1 MKKILF
7 LVFAALI
14 SCSMFADVEES
25 KNENVV
31 SVGNGQPYTF
41 YKAYSH
47 WSIGVSGGFNF
58 LLTDMLPRKYGN
70 KEMLTKNFLGQ
81 FNAEVEYSVNPMWGV
96 AVNYSYAPI
105 AKGAI
110 YTYEETCK
118 IHPDRNAQGH
128 QIYAMINVNLLNAFR
143 RYRGHTEWGWYAG
156 VGGGVFLFNTNAEI
170 YMPADQVAKKDY
182 YATLMIPVETKV
194 EYTPIPSLGI
204 FLKGGL
210 DLYLDDK
217 VNIYQ
222 TGALTDW
229 NVYGGLGLRWN
240 IGATKKPSVR
250 TIDMS
255 TYEAIC
261 QRPSVDYDTQ
271 SQQGSAT
278 EDKLAELQRQ
288 IDQLELRVANMEYAA
303 GNASSTDV
311 ASTVPASGLNDR
323 VLAVEKK
330 ADANADD
337 IRNLKIDVNNIREL
351 AMRSNATDE
360 NTIYFDNNSSSI
372 SKYYMIVLARI
383 AKMMVLDTSLQLDVS
398 SYCSKSG
405 DVEMNK
411 LLGEQRI
418 DAVRY
423 VLVNRYRIDPNRVH
437 AHYNGQV
444 DDAFDDMNRR
454 CDLTFK

>member
-1 MKKILF
+1 MKKIL
-7 LVFAALI
+7 LSVLAVLCC
-14 SCSMFADVEES
+14 CSLFADVEEIEN
-25 KNENVV
+25 KNVTKV
-31 SVGNGQPYTF
+31 SGGQSYTF

-47 WSIGVSGGFNF
+47 WSIAASGGFNF
-58 LLTDMLPRKYGN
+58 LVCERIAPTAGKIVNYKN
-70 KEMLTKNFLGQ
+70 NFLGQ
-81 FNAEVEYSVNPMWGV
+81 FNAEVEYSINPSWGV
-96 AVNYSYAPI
+96 ALNYAYAPI
-105 AKGAI
+105 AKRAI
-110 YTYEETCK
+110 FMHKSTYDVN
-118 IHPDRNAQGH
+118 PQFDGQGH
-128 QIYAMINVNLLNAFR
+128 QVYAMVNVNLLNIFR
-143 RYRGHTEWGWYAG
+143 RYRGHADWGWYLG
-156 VGGGVFLFNTNAEI
+156 VGGGAYFFNTSKA
-170 YMPADQVAKKDY
+170 MFDMTDGKKLPMNVT
-182 YATLMIPVETKV
+182 AMVPVETKA

-204 FLKGGL
+204 FVKAGL
-210 DLYLDDK
+210 DFYLSDK
-217 VNIYQ
+217 VNVCSNGQ
-222 TGALTDW
+222 LCDW
-229 NVYGGLGLRWN
+229 NLYGGIGLRWN
-240 IGATKKPSVR
+240 IGATRKPSVR

-261 QRPSVDYDTQ
+261 QRPSVDDDTQ

-303 GNASSTDV
+303 GNASSTDA

-330 ADANADD
+330 ADANAAD
-337 IRNLKIDVNNIREL
+337 IRDLKIDVNNIREL

-372 SKYYMIVLARI
+372 SKHYMIVLARI
-383 AKMMVLDTSLQLDVS
+383 AKMMILDTSLQLDVS

-405 DVEMNK
+405 DVELNK